1 MKQNKIKLGYQKPQ
15 TEIMSVNSE
24 SFLLDASFHSQH
36 NPGRRR
42 KDLLPLTQRKKLNGL
57 KLVMRLC
64 QTVVI
69 HHCGK
74 INQKRVLIK

>member
-1 MKQNKIKLGYQKPQ
+1 MKQNKIKSGYQKPQ

-42 KDLLPLTQRKKLNGL
+42 PGPVATGAKEEVEWLEVGGETSSSNEHTSLWED
-57 KLVMRLC
+57 
-64 QTVVI
+64 
-69 HHCGK
+69 
-74 INQKRVLIK
+74 

>member
-1 MKQNKIKLGYQKPQ
+1 MKQNKIKSGYQKPQ

-42 KDLLPLTQRKKLNGL
+42 TGPSASNAKEEVEWLEVGDGALSNSGHTSLWED
-57 KLVMRLC
+57 
-64 QTVVI
+64 
-69 HHCGK
+69 
-74 INQKRVLIK
+74 

>member
-15 TEIMSVNSE
+15 TEIISINSE

-42 KDLLPLTQRKKLNGL
+42 TGPSASNAKEEVEWLEVGDEALSNNNNTSLWED
-57 KLVMRLC
+57 
-64 QTVVI
+64 
-69 HHCGK
+69 
-74 INQKRVLIK
+74 

>member
-1 MKQNKIKLGYQKPQ
+1 MKKNKIKSGYQKPQ

-42 KDLLPLTQRKKLNGL
+42 PGPVATGAKEEVEWLEVGGETSSSNEHTSLWED
-57 KLVMRLC
+57 
-64 QTVVI
+64 
-69 HHCGK
+69 
-74 INQKRVLIK
+74 

>member
-24 SFLLDASFHSQH
+24 SLLLDASYHSQH

-42 KDLLPLTQRKKLNGL
+42 TGPTANNAKQALEWFEVGDEASASNGHTSL
-57 KLVMRLC
+57 WED
-64 QTVVI
+64 
-69 HHCGK
+69 
-74 INQKRVLIK
+74 

>member
-1 MKQNKIKLGYQKPQ
+1 MKKNKIKLGYQKPQ

-42 KDLLPLTQRKKLNGL
+42 TGPTANNAKQALEWLEVGDEASSSNEHTSLWED
-57 KLVMRLC
+57 
-64 QTVVI
+64 
-69 HHCGK
+69 
-74 INQKRVLIK
+74 

>member
-15 TEIMSVNSE
+15 TEIMSINSE

-42 KDLLPLTQRKKLNGL
+42 TGPSASNAKEEVEWLEVGDEALLNSGHTSLWED
-57 KLVMRLC
+57 
-64 QTVVI
+64 
-69 HHCGK
+69 
-74 INQKRVLIK
+74 

>member
-1 MKQNKIKLGYQKPQ
+1 MCAQ

-42 KDLLPLTQRKKLNGL
+42 TGPTANNAKQALEWLEVGDEASSSNEHTSLWED
-57 KLVMRLC
+57 
-64 QTVVI
+64 
-69 HHCGK
+69 
-74 INQKRVLIK
+74 